1 MVLPLGGTP
10 CGGSCASPSPGRS
23 TELSG
28 ITPLEARERERE
40 GLSGAALGARE
51 RAKLGRGPEGLGG
64 IIGLSGSITV
74 DGAVG
79 LELTL
84 MGRPPLLLGR

>member
-40 GLSGAALGARE
+40 GLSGAALGVRE
-51 RAKLGRGPEGLGG
+51 RANLARGPR
-64 IIGLSGSITV
+64 SGSITV
-74 DGAVG
+74 DGAVE

-84 MGRPPLLLGR
+84 IGRLTLLVRLE